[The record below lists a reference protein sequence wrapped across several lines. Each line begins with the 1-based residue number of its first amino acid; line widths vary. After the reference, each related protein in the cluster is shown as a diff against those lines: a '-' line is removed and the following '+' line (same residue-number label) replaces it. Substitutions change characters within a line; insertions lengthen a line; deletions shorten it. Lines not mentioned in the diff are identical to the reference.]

1 MWAALAVALAAA
13 GCSSPSSPGR
23 STSTTAAAPTVPAPS
38 SSSTS
43 TAAGTGLSHCQP
55 ADLAGAVLGS
65 QGAAGTIELTISL
78 RNATAAACA
87 LEGYPGMQLI
97 DAAGTQLPTHVVPGG
112 TLSFDNFPKAPVTIG
127 PGQSAYFNVGYS
139 DVPAGG
145 ETTCPTSASLWV
157 TPPDDV
163 EHLVVAARLTVCNGG
178 TLTTSPVFA
187 QGSPQTQ
194 STAPAA

>member
-1 MWAALAVALAAA
+1 MAVALVAAA
-13 GCSSPSSPGR
+13 CSSPSRPGP
-23 STSTTAAAPTVPAPS
+23 SSSTTASLPTVPS

-43 TAAGTGLSHCQP
+43 TSTAGGTGLAHCQP

-65 QGAAGTIELTISL
+65 QGAAGTIEFTVSL
-78 RNATAAACA
+78 RNATAASCA

-97 DAAGTQLPTHVVPGG
+97 DGAGNPLPTHVVPGG
-112 TLSFDNFPKAPVTIG
+112 SLAFDDFPKAPVTIG

-139 DVPAGG
+139 DVPGGG

-163 EHLVVAARLTVCNGG
+163 QHLVLHAQLTVCDGG
-178 TLTTSPVFA
+178 TLTTSPVFGP
-187 QGSPQTQ
+187 GSPQTQ
-194 STAPAA
+194 TTAPPA